1 MMIKAVNAWCKRPY
15 VFDNATFKWYLIK
28 SGHKMCDESCMEVS
42 ARKPVRQPCVDS
54 AASAL
59 WARLPAAVSSDL
71 VRHLLLLEGSE
82 DCHTRVLPRRSRNK
96 AAYCFQLPALRRISH
111 QSAQVLLFLVNS
123 AGSIHQIGSTGS
135 TWGVNHFSK
144 VEAGSVFTSHS
155 LQRISPGRPLQSSLS
170 PGMIDDLTIFD
181 HLKHVWAILA
191 SNDSGYFLL
200 FLLDWVNR
208 KRDFSFPGFGKWNR
222 VEFFH
227 HIYDGKEPWLFAGV
241 SEHWKLK
248 TQVFLSVDLW
258 GLRIQARKMPT
269 PNKIKQAILISTLFP
284 DLVCKKSFKF

>member
-1 MMIKAVNAWCKRPY
+1 MFLTMPHSNDTLTKVVTKCVMNLAWKSVPGNQCGSLAWIVQLLHCGQGFLQRCL
-15 VFDNATFKWYLIK
+15 ATWWDICYCWK
-28 SGHKMCDESCMEVS
+28 
-42 ARKPVRQPCVDS
+42 
-54 AASAL
+54 
-59 WARLPAAVSSDL
+59 
-71 VRHLLLLEGSE
+71 GSE

-144 VEAGSVFTSHS
+144 VEAGSVFSSHS

-222 VEFFH
+222 VEFYQ
-227 HIYDGKEPWLFAGV
+227 HIYDGKESKLFAGV

-269 PNKIKQAILISTLFP
+269 PNKIKQAILLSTSFP
-284 DLVCKKSFKF
+284 DLVCKKAFKF